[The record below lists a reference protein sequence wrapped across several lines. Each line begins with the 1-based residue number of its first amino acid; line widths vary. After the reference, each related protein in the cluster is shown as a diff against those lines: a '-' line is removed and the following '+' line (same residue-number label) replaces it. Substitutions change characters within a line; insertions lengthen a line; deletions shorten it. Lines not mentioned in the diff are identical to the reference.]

1 MGGVRLISMVP
12 HNRIR
17 GNWHKL
23 EHGKFHMNM
32 RKNFT
37 SRVKEHWNRLPRDTV
52 ESPSLEILR
61 THLDALLWNLL

>member
-23 EHGKFHMNM
+23 EHAKFHMNM

-37 SRVKEHWNRLPRDTV
+37 SRVKEHWK
-52 ESPSLEILR
+52 
-61 THLDALLWNLL
+61 A